1 MAKAVK
7 VKAEQKVLLKW
18 STNWADEM
26 DVEGYVMTTKDKS
39 DDWRKKLKQV
49 DYSFSLQIGTNEDI
63 EYSSG
68 EDLISEVVT
77 KNLTDEEYIILKKYF
92 GTQGGHTEFW
102 DGLEYVLEDLD
113 DEDDL
118 L

>member
-7 VKAEQKVLLKW
+7 TKAEQKVLLKW

-26 DVEGYVMTTKDKS
+26 DIEGYILTTKDKS
-39 DDWRKKLKQV
+39 DDWKKKLKEV

-68 EDLISEVVT
+68 EDLISEVTT
-77 KNLTDEEYIILKKYF
+77 KTLADEEFAVIKKYL
-92 GTQGGHTEFW
+92 GLQGGHTEFW

-113 DEDDL
+113 DEDDY
-118 L
+118 

>member
-7 VKAEQKVLLKW
+7 VKAEQKVLLRW
-18 STNWADEM
+18 SSNWADEM

-39 DDWRKKLKQV
+39 DDWRKKLKQI

-77 KNLTDEEYIILKKYF
+77 KNITDEEYVILKKYF
-92 GTQGGHTEFW
+92 GMYGGHTNFW
-102 DGLEYVLEDLD
+102 DGLDYVFEDLD
-113 DEDDL
+113 EDDE
-118 L
+118 